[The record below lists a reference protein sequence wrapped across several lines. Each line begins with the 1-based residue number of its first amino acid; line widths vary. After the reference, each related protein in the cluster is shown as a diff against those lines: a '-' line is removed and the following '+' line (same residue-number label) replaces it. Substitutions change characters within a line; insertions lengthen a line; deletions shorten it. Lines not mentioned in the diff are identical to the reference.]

1 MRAASSLAA
10 LALLA
15 GAASAAP
22 SISGRN
28 ATTCATGLYI
38 VVARGTTEPQ
48 GAGVTGLLA
57 GNITAK
63 IPGSK
68 VEALVYPA
76 TFSDPA
82 YQDSVADGVKGMQ
95 SVVNNYLDACPDGK
109 MAIMGYSQGAHV
121 GMDAVCGGS
130 GGVFDAAR
138 ALPTADI
145 KKNVIAMVF
154 FGDPTHVANLTYDKG
169 TSIKNGLFER
179 SNSSVDTCKQYSD
192 RLVSY
197 CDTGDVYCDVGKDK
211 KVHGGY
217 VEKYGDDV
225 IKYVVDKYHAAIMGT
240 NSTTTTATSSATGT
254 ATVAPTGSGSA
265 TATTTGGA
273 SATGTGTGTGTGAA
287 SPTKTAGAAGLS
299 AGKGLYMAPLVVG
312 VAAPDSSAIDASP
325 FALLFCGI
333 TMDGPDS
340 HPQWRRLSG
349 SVGETSFDPPW
360 VITGTHL
367 IGNTNVRLPSDL
379 QCGGPSSQLPNP
391 LVVQQQLAGA
401 SSRRPLPLSYTRACR
416 FASGKLRLPAGLTHS
431 RAAINPMANELA
443 ATSRG
448 LDESPRQRSPHHHD
462 ETLTTHDSRLTNE
475 PAERCSGCKLKS
487 RNTRRPIYR
496 EPRKARQTQSGPNIR
511 PLRPASRIA

>member
-265 TATTTGGA
+265 TATTTGA
-273 SATGTGTGTGTGAA
+273 SATGSGTGTGTGAA

-312 VAAPDSSAIDASP
+312 VAAW
-325 FALLFCGI
+325 AL
-333 TMDGPDS
+333 
-340 HPQWRRLSG
+340 
-349 SVGETSFDPPW
+349 
-360 VITGTHL
+360 
-367 IGNTNVRLPSDL
+367 
-379 QCGGPSSQLPNP
+379 
-391 LVVQQQLAGA
+391 
-401 SSRRPLPLSYTRACR
+401 
-416 FASGKLRLPAGLTHS
+416 
-431 RAAINPMANELA
+431 
-443 ATSRG
+443 
-448 LDESPRQRSPHHHD
+448 
-462 ETLTTHDSRLTNE
+462 
-475 PAERCSGCKLKS
+475 
-487 RNTRRPIYR
+487 
-496 EPRKARQTQSGPNIR
+496 
-511 PLRPASRIA
+511 